1 MDGRHYITSKP
12 LYSSFT
18 LQIQASCL
26 GRIQASFSSSR
37 FGSWDSVR
45 RATNAAPN
53 KYPEIVTPATIHAC
67 FVLCVPIFFMRSR
80 IRLQYIRRDQGECR
94 VYISEEKYM
103 THPKYLSELSLTIS
117 LFDKIFSILLTFP
130 RFLSF
135 CKLTWL
141 IQNFYT
147 SSCIMICFMIM
158 DTPVKQQ
165 M

>member
-1 MDGRHYITSKP
+1 MDGRYYITSKP

-80 IRLQYIRRDQGECR
+80 IRL
-94 VYISEEKYM
+94 
-103 THPKYLSELSLTIS
+103 SELSLTIS